1 MSLFDWFKKNKS
13 SKVAKER
20 LMMVLS
26 YERKGLPPNF
36 ANRLKEDLIK
46 VFERYPQF
54 DASKIDVDLRKS
66 ENNADLEELWISIPF
81 AKKGREHAEG

>member
-54 DASKIDVDLRKS
+54 DASKIDVDLKKS
-66 ENNADLEELWISIPF
+66 DDRNLEELWISIPF
-81 AKKGREHAEG
+81 AKKGRDNADG